1 MSSTKRRIEDLDQD
15 GGRQAEDMFSEAPNT
30 RSQVK
35 DHLEAEESDDLDL
48 DTLKARNRGG
58 LCFEDEY
65 SSASDTEGYP
75 TPRGLGVEDNGRD
88 YENEDE
94 EERGLLLERS
104 DIGVPIE
111 PFNLRQEL
119 EMGTFDK
126 ETGSY
131 VPRKDLNIVDDVW
144 LTGLTDND
152 MKRAQLAQARR
163 KAQLEAAQEQLAQR
177 SPRELVEELAVLLEL
192 GETPTESIQRRALTG
207 TTRRF
212 DTKSRKLAASRT
224 PEQKA
229 AEDVKR
235 GEIEKITEICSSL
248 MDAGIIDVYEM
259 TKEELQRK
267 RTMFL

>member
-15 GGRQAEDMFSEAPNT
+15 GGRHADDMFSEAPNT
-30 RSQVK
+30 NAQVK
-35 DHLEAEESDDLDL
+35 DHSEAEGSDDLDL
-48 DTLKARNRGG
+48 DTLKARKRGG

-65 SSASDTEGYP
+65 SSASDTEGSP
-75 TPRGLGVEDNGRD
+75 TLRGLGVDDKGRD

-94 EERGLLLERS
+94 EGLVLERS

-131 VPRKDLNIVDDVW
+131 VPRKDINIVDDVW

-163 KAQLEAAQEQLAQR
+163 NAQLEAAQEQPVQK
-177 SPRELVEELAVLLEL
+177 SPRELVEELAMLLEL

-212 DTKSRKLAASRT
+212 DAKSRKLAASRT

-235 GEIEKITEICSSL
+235 GEIEKITELCSSL

-267 RTMFL
+267 RTMFR